1 MSLGSEIARLRY
13 EKGLRQKELAAKIGV
28 RADHLLR
35 WEKDYNRPRKAML
48 EKIAEALDVPVKT
61 LLSAAES
68 QELGGY
74 LLQER
79 DPELVQM
86 LGEVHILSDEDLG
99 ILKAFVEAM
108 LTKTQMYELL
118 RGKSQEE
125 RKPLIS
131 VLRRKPAAPQD
142 PIRKRKTTAAR

>member
-13 EKGLRQKELAAKIGV
+13 EKGLRQKELAAKLGV

-48 EKIAEALDVPVKT
+48 ERIAEALDVPVET

-68 QELGGY
+68 QEMGGY

-86 LGEVHILSDEDLG
+86 LGEVHILSDQDLG
-99 ILKAFVEAM
+99 VLKAFVEAM

-131 VLRRKPAAPQD
+131 VLRKKPGATHEPS
-142 PIRKRKTTAAR
+142 KRKTTSAAR